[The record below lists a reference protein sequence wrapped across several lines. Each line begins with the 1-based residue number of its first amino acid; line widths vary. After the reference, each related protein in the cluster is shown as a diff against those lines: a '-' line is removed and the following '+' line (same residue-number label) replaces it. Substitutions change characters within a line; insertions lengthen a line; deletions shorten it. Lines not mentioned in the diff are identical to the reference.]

1 MYTKISI
8 LCMACT
14 FAFTLA
20 VTGIASGM
28 EPVSGKV
35 AETMNSGGYTYILLE
50 TEGKTTWAAI
60 PNTKV
65 AVGDVVK
72 LQPGM
77 VMHNFTSGSI
87 NRTFESIIFS
97 SGLAQ

>member
-1 MYTKISI
+1 MYTKFSI
-8 LCMACT
+8 LCLACF

-28 EPVSGKV
+28 EPISGKI
-35 AETMNSGGYTYILLE
+35 AETMDSGGYTYILLE
-50 TEGKTTWAAI
+50 ADGKAIWAAI

-65 AVGDVVK
+65 TVGDEIK

-77 VMHNFTSGSI
+77 VMHNFTSNSI